1 MPMRGVGTLGA
12 AAVLLAAVAVGAQ
25 PAPPAGGPGGPGR
38 GMLQRMERA
47 LNLTSDQQAA
57 FQKALDQQKPQMD
70 ALHQQ
75 MQDNR
80 QKLEAALSA
89 DNPDPAAVGTLAIEQ
104 HKLMQQGKALHDQLA
119 QSLRALLT
127 PDQQTKFDA
136 LQAMRGPGGWG
147 GRGHFGGG
155 PAAAPPTPQ
164 Q

>member
-1 MPMRGVGTLGA
+1 MGTLGA
-12 AAVLLAAVAVGAQ
+12 AAVLLAAVAAGAQ
-25 PAPPAGGPGGPGR
+25 PAPPPTGGPGGPGR

-47 LNLTSDQQAA
+47 LNLTGDQQAA
-57 FQKALDQQKPQMD
+57 VQKLLDQQKPQMD

-89 DNPDPAAVGTLAIEQ
+89 DSPDPATVGTLTIEQ
-104 HKLMQQGKALHDQLA
+104 RKLMQQGKTLHDQLA

-136 LQAMRGPGGWG
+136 LQSLGGPGGWG
-147 GRGHFGGG
+147 GRGHWGDG
-155 PAAAPPTPQ
+155 PPPAPQ

>member
-1 MPMRGVGTLGA
+1 MKALGTLGA
-12 AAVLLAAVAVGAQ
+12 AAILLAAVAASAQ
-25 PAPPAGGPGGPGR
+25 PAAPPPGGPGR
-38 GMLQRMERA
+38 GMLQRLEKA
-47 LNLTSDQQAA
+47 LNLTTDQQTAV
-57 FQKALDQQKPQMD
+57 QKLVDQQKPQMD

-80 QKLEAALSA
+80 QKLDAALSA
-89 DNPDPAAVGTLAIEQ
+89 DSPDAAAVGTLTIEQ

-136 LQAMRGPGGWG
+136 LQSMGGPGRWGG
-147 GRGHFGGG
+147 GRGHWGGG
-155 PAAAPPTPQ
+155 GAAAAPPTPQ